1 MVLHFLRE
9 YRIEKLLYFK
19 QHNFNPLFLNPK
31 FKQPIFGTKFSR
43 FLFPGFLGVFFAGDV
58 KYNQDIFK
66 SDFPLFWAN
75 KIQQKSIFSTWVTTE
90 PTSRKKPVILISYKY
105 RGYIGAQ
112 CRLTTEI
119 FQWKARK
126 IIQAMVCLPI
136 RFFKSLGNLMNRF
149 PKKQK
154 RNVFL
159 LILASSENDLQ
170 HVQTKY
176 IAFLTKVILDQ
187 IQLS

>member
-1 MVLHFLRE
+1 
-9 YRIEKLLYFK
+9 
-19 QHNFNPLFLNPK
+19 
-31 FKQPIFGTKFSR
+31 
-43 FLFPGFLGVFFAGDV
+43 
-58 KYNQDIFK
+58 
-66 SDFPLFWAN
+66 
-75 KIQQKSIFSTWVTTE
+75 
-90 PTSRKKPVILISYKY
+90 
-105 RGYIGAQ
+105 
-112 CRLTTEI
+112 
-119 FQWKARK
+119 
-126 IIQAMVCLPI
+126 MVCLPI

>member
-43 FLFPGFLGVFFAGDV
+43 FLGFFFAGDV
-58 KYNQDIFK
+58 KYNPYIFK

-75 KIQQKSIFSTWVTTE
+75 KIQQKSIFSTWVSTE
-90 PTSRKKPVILISYKY
+90 PTSRKKPVILILYKC

-119 FQWKARK
+119 FQWKAQK

-136 RFFKSLGNLMNRF
+136 RFFKSLRNLMNRF

-154 RNVFL
+154 RNIFL
-159 LILASSENDLQ
+159 LILASFENDLQ
-170 HVQTKY
+170 HVQSKQNT
-176 IAFLTKVILDQ
+176 
-187 IQLS
+187 